1 MSRFLLPRRTRQIP
15 AGWSRRSFLRS
26 MFFSAGAVGSASWL
40 ASCGISQA
48 PFEGVQNLSPIVPVP
63 PGTPP
68 TTPPAPTPRFAKL
81 GPLRAADANGVRT
94 PEGFSTRVVAINSEL
109 PQPNGMSVS
118 GPSSPATAVGTRPW
132 HILNDGGGV
141 IARPNGGWIYVSNSE
156 IPGSGSLSQA
166 GVQASN
172 LGNLLE
178 ELTPGLGGVGV
189 LVFDPDGTIVDSYS
203 ILTNTTF
210 NCSGCITPW
219 GTWLSCEEFA
229 NGQIWECDPFNPGE
243 GVALPALGFF
253 DHEAVAVD
261 VEKRMLYLTE
271 DYSDSRMY
279 RFVPTAAD
287 WPVGAA
293 RPALQAGKLQVM
305 VVDGGSEAAVNG
317 PRAVTWV
324 DATNPGAPQ
333 NANRNPA
340 TAIFSGGE
348 GIWLYN
354 GIVYFSTKNDDTIWA
369 YDTLEET
376 VEAIYRHDE
385 ALGDQAPN
393 NILSGVDNLIVTPQG
408 DVLVAEDGGDLQVVV
423 ILPDGTQKALLQV
436 VGQDQSE
443 VAGISFTPDG
453 KRMYFTSDRGGR
465 GAGGY
470 GNGAGML
477 YELIL
482 PDTI

>member
-1 MSRFLLPRRTRQIP
+1 MSRFILPRRTRQIP

-40 ASCGISQA
+40 SACGISDT
-48 PFEGVQNLSPIVPVP
+48 PNLPGTPSPTP
-63 PGTPP
+63 PGTPV
-68 TTPPAPTPRFAKL
+68 AMPRFANL
-81 GPLRAADANGVRT
+81 GPLREPDANGVRT

-109 PQPNGMSVS
+109 PQPNGMDVA
-118 GPSSPATAVGTRPW
+118 GPSVTGGVGTRPW
-132 HILNDGGGV
+132 HLLNDGGGV

-156 IPGSGSLSQA
+156 IPGTGSLSQA

-210 NCSGCITPW
+210 NCAGCITPW

-229 NGQIWECDPFNPGE
+229 NGQVWECDPFNPGE

-253 DHEAVAVD
+253 DHEAIAVD
-261 VEKRMLYLTE
+261 VDKRMLYLTE
-271 DYSDSRMY
+271 DYSDSRMF
-279 RFVPTAAD
+279 RFVPDATD

-293 RPALQAGKLQVM
+293 RPALQAGKLQAM

-317 PRAVTWV
+317 PRAVTWKDV
-324 DATNPGAPQ
+324 INPGAPQ
-333 NANRNPA
+333 NANRDPE
-340 TAIFSGGE
+340 TAIFTGGE

-354 GIVYFSTKNDDTIWA
+354 GIVYFSTKNDETIWA
-369 YDTLEET
+369 YDTIEET

-385 ALGDQAPN
+385 TLGDQAPN

-408 DVLVAEDGGDLQVVV
+408 DLLVAEDGGDLQVVV

-443 VAGISFTPDG
+443 VAGIAFTPDG

-465 GAGGY
+465 GAPGSY

-477 YELIL
+477 YELML